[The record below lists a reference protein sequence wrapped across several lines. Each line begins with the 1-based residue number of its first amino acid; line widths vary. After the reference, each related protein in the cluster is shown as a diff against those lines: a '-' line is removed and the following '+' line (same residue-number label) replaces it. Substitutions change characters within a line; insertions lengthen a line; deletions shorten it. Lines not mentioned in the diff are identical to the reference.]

1 MPVAGRQSACAYVQG
16 MVHIYLSGGQ
26 NCSCI
31 ITCLK
36 GEMAVK
42 EHLDADP
49 HMEGSRCVEDSFTVE
64 LNHVALWPQNLS
76 TVACNSTGSQSS
88 KGKEKLLSFFET

>member
-1 MPVAGRQSACAYVQG
+1 MAGRQSACAYVQG

-26 NCSCI
+26 GCSCI

-36 GEMAVK
+36 GEMVVK

-49 HMEGSRCVEDSFTVE
+49 HMEGSRCVEDGFTVQ

-76 TVACNSTGSQSS
+76 TVACDSTGKQT
-88 KGKEKLLSFFET
+88 E